1 MDIKVWKKF
10 VTINELNTSALI
22 LKFTNSNENYVVFA
36 HIFKNYV
43 VFAHVF
49 KERFCGF
56 FI

>member
-10 VTINELNTSALI
+10 ATINELNTSALI
-22 LKFTNSNENYVVFA
+22 LKITNSNE
-36 HIFKNYV
+36 NYV

-56 FI
+56 SI